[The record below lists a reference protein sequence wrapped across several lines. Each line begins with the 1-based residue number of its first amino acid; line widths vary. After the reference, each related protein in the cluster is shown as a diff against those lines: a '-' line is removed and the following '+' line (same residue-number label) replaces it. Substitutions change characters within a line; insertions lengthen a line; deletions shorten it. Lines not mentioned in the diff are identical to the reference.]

1 MSYKQ
6 KTDLN
11 DPVIVAG
18 VRTPIGRYAGA
29 LKRVRP
35 DDLAALVL
43 AEVVRRAK
51 LEPAEIDDVY
61 MGCVNQAGEDN
72 RNVARMSLL
81 LAGYPASVPGATF
94 NRLCGSGMQAVH
106 SAAHAIWAGQGS
118 VFVAGGVE
126 SMTRAPYVLAKTE
139 DAFARGPFTLEDS
152 TIGWRFL
159 NSKLA
164 EMYYPYSMG

>member
-1 MSYKQ
+1 MNHTQ

-18 VRTPIGRYAGA
+18 VRTPVGRYAGA

-51 LEPAEIDDVY
+51 LEPAEIVDVY

-126 SMTRAPYVLAKTE
+126 CTTGATQVLSKTG
-139 DAFARGPFTLEDS
+139 DAF
-152 TIGWRFL
+152 
-159 NSKLA
+159 
-164 EMYYPYSMG
+164 

>member
-1 MSYKQ
+1 LKQ
-6 KTDLN
+6 
-11 DPVIVAG
+11 I
-18 VRTPIGRYAGA
+18 
-29 LKRVRP
+29 RP
-35 DDLAALVL
+35 DDLAAFVL
-43 AEVVRRAK
+43 AEVVCRVN
-51 LEPAEIDDVY
+51 LDPTEVEDVF

-81 LAGYPASVPGATF
+81 LAGYPASVPGATV

-106 SAAHAIWAGQGS
+106 SAAHAIWSKQGS

-126 SMTRAPYVLAKTE
+126 SMTRAPYVLAKAE
-139 DAFARGPFTLEDS
+139 GAFARGPFKLEDS

-164 EMYYPYSMG
+164 ALYHPYSMGETADLEKRPPRFADE